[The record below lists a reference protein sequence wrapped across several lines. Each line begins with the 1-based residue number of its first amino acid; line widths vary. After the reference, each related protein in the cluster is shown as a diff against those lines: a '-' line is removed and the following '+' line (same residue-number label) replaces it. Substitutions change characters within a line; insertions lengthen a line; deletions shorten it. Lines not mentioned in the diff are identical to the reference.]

1 MTTEHKNL
9 EYLKG
14 RFEDG
19 DRPTGSDF
27 ARLLSSCHNSRH
39 LTDTTITGAL
49 SVQGAVDID
58 STINGRDIIVDG
70 DKLDNLDSFVR
81 DNSDSWE
88 ETDHILTVSGR
99 VETVN
104 NMLSAAVTTLGM
116 TTSAYID
123 HSVLILDDKI
133 DSNYTTVDSKIDT
146 SVSTL
151 DDKIDTNYTTVDSK
165 IDTSVVNLSAKIDLN
180 TSSIDT
186 NKVELTGLIDS
197 LSVEI
202 DEIEINANILN
213 TTVADNS
220 ASWGV
225 DENTNT
231 LNGLTDVVTVGATH
245 NSVLKYDTTEGLWL
259 PATDLHGEG
268 QHVDT
273 FLELHDTPVA
283 YTGSDEFIKVNQA
296 GDGLAFVSHNTELWD
311 DTTNTVATNS
321 ASWAVQTD
329 VTSITTDLTNVS
341 NTVATNSASW
351 AEQTDVTGLTN
362 TVATNSA
369 NWSDHTDVT
378 NITTDLTNVSNTVA
392 TNSAS
397 WAVQTDV
404 TNITTDLTNVS
415 NTVATNSANW
425 SDHTDVTN
433 ITTDLTNVS
442 NTVATN
448 SANWSDHTDVT
459 DLTNTVATNSAN
471 WSDHTDVTD
480 LTNTVATNSASWAV
494 QTDVTD
500 ITTDLTNVSNT
511 VATNSASWAE
521 QTDVTDLVSDI
532 ADVTTVV
539 SSNSSSWAVLNSQGK
554 LVESQIPELSITQ
567 TYTVQNKEEV
577 TTLNPAEGI
586 QRGDIVIVSTAY
598 DNLIAKVDDPS
609 GVYDQS
615 TKTYSGYSKLSRP
628 DAYVTSVNE
637 MYGNVVI
644 ETDDITDQDN
654 TNKWSTAEKNTYIS
668 NLSSN
673 FINTTTG
680 IYTSAGAQ
688 LHDIFSTSDNI
699 IGDQVVSGESTATF
713 YTGKYKTKDNNGN
726 TLTGITRDVN
736 IGGHV
741 LHIVNGIITGIT
753 DE

>member
-351 AEQTDVTGLTN
+351 AEQTDVT
-362 TVATNSA
+362 
-369 NWSDHTDVT
+369 
-378 NITTDLTNVSNTVA
+378 
-392 TNSAS
+392 
-397 WAVQTDV
+397 
-404 TNITTDLTNVS
+404 
-415 NTVATNSANW
+415 
-425 SDHTDVTN
+425 
-433 ITTDLTNVS
+433 
-442 NTVATN
+442 
-448 SANWSDHTDVT
+448 
-459 DLTNTVATNSAN
+459 
-471 WSDHTDVTD
+471 
-480 LTNTVATNSASWAV
+480 
-494 QTDVTD
+494 
-500 ITTDLTNVSNT
+500 
-511 VATNSASWAE
+511 
-521 QTDVTDLVSDI
+521 DLVSDI